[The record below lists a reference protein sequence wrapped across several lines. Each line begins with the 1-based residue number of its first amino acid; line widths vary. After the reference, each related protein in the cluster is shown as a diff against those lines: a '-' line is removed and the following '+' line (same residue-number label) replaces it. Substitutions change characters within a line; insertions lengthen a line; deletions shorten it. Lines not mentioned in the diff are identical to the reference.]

1 MGASISSTKI
11 RELEERIGHRFETHE
26 GLLRALTHAS
36 ANSRTT
42 GASNY
47 QRLEFLGDRVLGLC
61 IAEMLFEAFP
71 KSPEGDLAVR
81 SSALVSGKT
90 CAEVADEIGLQ
101 DFIRA
106 GTDTRQLSSKKMRGV
121 RADVMEAL
129 IAAIYLDAGIDIA
142 RTFVEKHWGKRLH
155 LAGAGSPDSKT
166 ALQEWTH
173 IQFGTTPSYTI
184 ARRSGPDHEP
194 VFTVEV
200 SFKGGTPEQGTG
212 RSKRAAEQA
221 AAKRVLVREGVWN
234 DDGAIAEDES

>member
-11 RELEERIGHRFETHE
+11 RELEERIDHRFETHE
-26 GLLRALTHAS
+26 RLLRALTHAS
-36 ANSRTT
+36 ANPRTVS
-42 GASNY
+42 GSNY

-71 KSPEGDLAVR
+71 KSAEGDLAVR

-90 CAEVADEIGLQ
+90 CADVADEIGLQ

-129 IAAIYLDAGIDIA
+129 IAAIYLDAGIGAA
-142 RTFVEKHWGKRLH
+142 RAFVEKHWSKRLH
-155 LAGAGSPDSKT
+155 QAGAGTPDSKT

-173 IQFGTTPSYTI
+173 MRFGTTPVYTV

-194 VFTVEV
+194 FFTVEV
-200 SFKGGTPEQGTG
+200 SFEGGQGEQGTG

-221 AAKRVLVREGVWN
+221 AARRVLEREGVWN
-234 DDGAIAEDES
+234 AEIVSGDIGR